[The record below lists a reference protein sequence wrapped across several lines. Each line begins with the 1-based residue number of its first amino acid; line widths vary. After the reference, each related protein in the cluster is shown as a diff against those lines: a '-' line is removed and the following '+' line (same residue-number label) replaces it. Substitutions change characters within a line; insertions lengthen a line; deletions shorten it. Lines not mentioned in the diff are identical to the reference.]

1 MCIYVF
7 KYFFS
12 LYMYIYVCMYVY
24 IYILLLLLRDRSSV
38 LQEAMVKHGT
48 VSADPRV
55 QPRTGFLSFSAAGE
69 SSASVPGPAI
79 SVNREVHNREVHRDT
94 HAVFL
99 EMDISSS
106 DQVEVMEEDMM
117 AQLPREGEFPA
128 TLGINSN
135 QARDSDLQPN
145 I

>member
-1 MCIYVF
+1 
-7 KYFFS
+7 
-12 LYMYIYVCMYVY
+12 
-24 IYILLLLLRDRSSV
+24 
-38 LQEAMVKHGT
+38 
-48 VSADPRV
+48 
-55 QPRTGFLSFSAAGE
+55 
-69 SSASVPGPAI
+69 
-79 SVNREVHNREVHRDT
+79 VHNREVHRDT

-106 DQVEVMEEDMM
+106 DEVEVMEEDMM

-145 I
+145 VQPTVLQLQFSQAATVAV